1 MVTAVAWM
9 RGAAGAVVL
18 SVVAFGAA
26 GCSDGDGTPSEAVS
40 SAASAV
46 KSAGEAVSSAAAEAG
61 KAAESAAAVAKDKLA
76 EVKNGVDAKDQV
88 SLGAVATD
96 GDGYTTVPV
105 TARNTDDAT
114 KSFAVQVEFKDES
127 GNLVDTV
134 VVTITDVAG
143 KGTGQGTARS
153 THKLSGTVT
162 AQTGTALRY

>member
-1 MVTAVAWM
+1 M
-9 RGAAGAVVL
+9 RGAAGAVLAAVVL
-18 SVVAFGAA
+18 GAA
-26 GCSDGDGTPSEAVS
+26 GCSGGDGDPGGAVS

-46 KSAGEAVSSAAAEAG
+46 KSAGEAVSSAASEAA

-76 EVKNGVDAKDQV
+76 EVKDGVDAKDQV
-88 SLGAVATD
+88 SLGTVATG

-105 TARNTDDAT
+105 TVRNTDDAA

-134 VVTITDVAG
+134 VVTVSDVPG

-153 THKLSGTVT
+153 THKLSGTVS
-162 AQTGTALRY
+162 AQTARALRY

>member
-1 MVTAVAWM
+1 MVATVAWA
-9 RGAAGAVVL
+9 RGAAGVVL
-18 SVVAFGAA
+18 AAAVFGAA
-26 GCSDGDGTPSEAVS
+26 ACSGGDGNPSGAVS

-46 KSAGEAVSSAAAEAG
+46 KSAGEAVSSAASEAA
-61 KAAESAAAVAKDKLA
+61 KAAESAAAVAKDKLG
-76 EVKNGVDAKDQV
+76 EVKNGVNAKDQV
-88 SLGAVATD
+88 SLGTVATD
-96 GDGYTTVPV
+96 ADGYATVPV
-105 TARNTDDAT
+105 TVRNTDDAT

-134 VVTITDVAG
+134 VVTVSDVAA

>member
-1 MVTAVAWM
+1 MVATVAWT
-9 RGAAGAVVL
+9 RGAAGVVL
-18 SVVAFGAA
+18 AAVALGAA
-26 GCSDGDGTPSEAVS
+26 GCSGGDGNPSGAVS

-46 KSAGEAVSSAAAEAG
+46 RSAGEAVSSAASEAA

-76 EVKNGVDAKDQV
+76 DVKNGVNAKDQV

-96 GDGYTTVPV
+96 ADGYTTVPV
-105 TARNTDDAT
+105 TVRNTDDAT

-134 VVTITDVAG
+134 VVTVSDVAG
-143 KGTGQGTARS
+143 QGTGQGTARS

>member
-1 MVTAVAWM
+1 MVTTVAWM

-18 SVVAFGAA
+18 SVVALGGA
-26 GCSDGDGTPSEAVS
+26 GCSDGDGNPAGAVS

-46 KSAGEAVSSAAAEAG
+46 KSAGEAVSSAAAEAS

-76 EVKNGVDAKDQV
+76 GVKDGVNAKDQV
-88 SLGAVATD
+88 SLGAVTTD

-105 TARNTDDAT
+105 TARNTDDST

-127 GNLVDTV
+127 GNLIDTV

-153 THKLSGTVT
+153 THKLSGTVST
-162 AQTGTALRY
+162 QTGSALRY

>member
-1 MVTAVAWM
+1 MTAVAWM
-9 RGAAGAVVL
+9 RGAAGVALCAVAL
-18 SVVAFGAA
+18 GTA
-26 GCSDGDGTPSEAVS
+26 GCADGDSRPDAVS

-46 KSAGEAVSSAAAEAG
+46 KSAGEAVSSAAAEAAR
-61 KAAESAAAVAKDKLA
+61 AAESAAAVAKDKLA

-88 SLGAVATD
+88 SLGSVTTD

-105 TARNTDDAT
+105 TVRNTDDGT

-127 GNLVDTV
+127 GKLLDTV
-134 VVTITDVAG
+134 VVTVSDVAG

-153 THKLSGTVT
+153 THKLSGTVS